1 MKILTALTIA
11 AIALN
16 VSGAL
21 AETCEGG
28 SLQTGENG
36 YVYCLSNKTMNWWS
50 AYTWC
55 QAQGMKLASAY
66 DLCPTWSGAL
76 GDNKC
81 DTKISS
87 AHRILWTST
96 AKENN
101 EAIAYYGNVGDMKNY
116 PRTRGWYAA
125 CVAK

>member
-55 QAQGMKLASAY
+55 QAQGKEMASAY
-66 DLCPTWSGAL
+66 DLCPNWDGNFHTGR
-76 GDNKC
+76 C
-81 DTKISS
+81 QKITNSTE
-87 AHRILWTST
+87 IWTSN
-96 AKENN
+96 AYEN
-101 EAIAYYGNVGDMKNY
+101 EKAVFAYNGGKDMAFDNRNNGGY
-116 PRTRGWYAA
+116 HYAA
-125 CVAK
+125 CIIK